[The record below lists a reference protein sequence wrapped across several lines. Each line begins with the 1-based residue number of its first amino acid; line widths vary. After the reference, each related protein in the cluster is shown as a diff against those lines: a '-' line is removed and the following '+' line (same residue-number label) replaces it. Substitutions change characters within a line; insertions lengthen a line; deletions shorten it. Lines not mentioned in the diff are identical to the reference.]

1 MLGLHA
7 RYLCACAPESPQNA
21 RSQLAVQL
29 VELAPPSMPRST
41 IPRFSRPGERF
52 RPFATRR
59 RRDAGEDPG
68 RAYFFAVV
76 ERLWSHI
83 VEELEMSRP
92 PLGHEL
98 QRGGRHSSPSPALLV
113 DRETE
118 GLL

>member
-7 RYLCACAPESPQNA
+7 RYLCASAPESPQNA
-21 RSQLAVQL
+21 SSQLAVQL

-59 RRDAGEDPG
+59 GRDAGEDPGLDPG

-83 VEELEMSRP
+83 VEELET
-92 PLGHEL
+92 GK
-98 QRGGRHSSPSPALLV
+98 PSPNA
-113 DRETE
+113 
-118 GLL
+118 